1 MDNCGKIYEK
11 IQTSLQ
17 ISTGVEHLYHQTFPS
32 CAAPTYLHQL
42 LLLLSECARILRH
55 CLQVP
60 LGACSFESP

>member
-1 MDNCGKIYEK
+1 MKKSKLHYRFLLVLS
-11 IQTSLQ
+11 TS
-17 ISTGVEHLYHQTFPS
+17 TRWHYHQTFPS